1 VSAKQKL
8 SPLRSRGWL
17 SLRLLLMVFLVAFP
31 RSSRADSIE
40 DVARTLARKAAA
52 VPQRERRFF
61 LSWQNHSSLA
71 DEHSQALKASFTDEF
86 GAESLVEKQESGAH
100 VLQVSIEETPAFY
113 VLIANVPTATGE
125 GIRISRFA
133 RAALPTG
140 GTSGVQHR
148 ILKELIW
155 QQQEPILDAV
165 ETGEDPSKLG
175 PLLILNRDSLS
186 LYRRENDRW
195 QLQDAQ
201 RIPTSEQAM
210 RAPRGEIRF
219 SLGGEKQDSI
229 VLPGQSCD
237 VAIAEKIELNCRAA
251 SHAWREGMFLASP
264 CGRGVWWLRAEP
276 ADWSVPDRL
285 LLGNPS
291 MPKSAPS
298 VADLDLPGPS
308 LSISTGRRMQSD
320 TAVVFNLLTGK
331 YEVYRITLACAN

>member
-1 VSAKQKL
+1 MSAKQKL

-140 GTSGVQHR
+140 
-148 ILKELIW
+148 
-155 QQQEPILDAV
+155 DAV

-298 VADLDLPGPS
+298 AADLDLPGPS